1 MAAAG
6 TIDRTTGSNA
16 DGVGGVRARAEFLG
30 LRRILPGGRLLRK
43 LASPRDADPPKSVK
57 SPLFL

>member
-6 TIDRTTGSNA
+6 IIDRTTESNA

-30 LRRILPGGRLLRK
+30 FITQT
-43 LASPRDADPPKSVK
+43 
-57 SPLFL
+57 